1 VNSWERAS
9 GTQLIMEDS
18 LRVELLEG
26 SRPSLQWVLLLVLS
40 AVCVVILKFLRLP
53 AALLLGPMVAGIVIA
68 VLGGT
73 PRIAPWGF
81 QLSQALIGCMM
92 ARAIPHSFGGQIAK
106 QAPIFLISTFG
117 VLAVSG
123 LLGWLLTRWRVFPG
137 SAAVWG
143 SWPGAATAMV
153 LLSDAHGADARLVAV
168 MQYMRV
174 LLVAVVASVVARIA
188 IVPTGSAAAVQQ
200 PTGIQ
205 WLPLTAGLAI
215 VLAGFFI
222 ARWTRLTAGALLVPL
237 VLSFALQGMGRV
249 NVELPQPM
257 LAVGYAVIGWSVGL
271 RFTRPVLH
279 YAAGRLPW
287 IVASSLLLI
296 AACGVIAVALD
307 KVTGMGLLA
316 AYLATSPGGADSI
329 AIIAASG
336 HVDMGFVMAFQ
347 TSRFVAIL
355 LVGSRL
361 TRFIARHAVPFKDP
375 RADTR

>member
-1 VNSWERAS
+1 MA
-9 GTQLIMEDS
+9 
-18 LRVELLEG
+18 
-26 SRPSLQWVLLLVLS
+26 S
-40 AVCVVILKFLRLP
+40 AVGVVILRFLRLP
-53 AALLLGPMVAGIVIA
+53 AALLLGPMAAGIVIA

-73 PRIAPWGF
+73 PKIAPWGF
-81 QLSQALIGCMM
+81 QLSQALIGCMI
-92 ARAIPHSFGGQIAK
+92 ARAMPDSIGGQLAK
-106 QAPIFLISTFG
+106 HAPIFLISTFG

-123 LLGWLLTRWRVFPG
+123 SLGWLLTRWRIFPG
-137 SAAVWG
+137 TTAVWG

-153 LLSDAHGADARLVAV
+153 LLSDVHGADARLVAV

-174 LLVAVVASVVARIA
+174 MLVAVVASVVARIA
-188 IVPTGSAAAVQQ
+188 IVPTGAAAAVPQSA
-200 PTGIQ
+200 GIH
-205 WLPLTAGLAI
+205 WLPLTEGLAI
-215 VLAGFFI
+215 VFAGFFI

-237 VLSFALQGMGRV
+237 VLSFALQRTGLV
-249 NVELPQPM
+249 HIELPQSI

-271 RFTRPVLH
+271 RFNRPILR

-287 IVASSLLLI
+287 IIASSLLLI

-361 TRFIARHAVPFKDP
+361 ARFIARHAVPSDGKTSH
-375 RADTR
+375 A